1 MMRQGWSTS
10 FIGADGNKLV
20 ADVSA
25 TAALPCCCCM
35 AAARPATPGTKRRKR
50 SRAKVIQRMAKAKR
64 SRIMRKTSRI
74 LLGAAAGAALTLFA
88 TQPNAIFSIA
98 SAKAAAEDTP
108 SVPCVYAES
117 NFRYTQ
123 AQIVVES
130 WRRHYN
136 AVRPHASLGYKPP
149 APEVFVPAL
158 SAWPATLRRPAP
170 PATLATLALPPGL
183 N

>member
-123 AQIVVES
+123 
-130 WRRHYN
+130 
-136 AVRPHASLGYKPP
+136 P